1 MTRVLRARW
10 LGVALAAIATLPAA
24 AVADEPSA
32 ASSLGRPPLQGAGPG
47 SSASRVTAP
56 ASPTG
61 SAPLRGP
68 AGENSTPGVSV
79 ATSSC
84 TDLRAE
90 RIEELLRLEIA
101 TLVPVVAALPPLE
114 VDLLCEGTHVRM
126 TLRDPVT
133 VKIVSRDVVIGAT
146 ADPERALA
154 LAASELFLASWAELL
169 ILQRPHEGTRASDL
183 AVVAAQAAVERAM
196 PPRPRAPSPF
206 LTIDLMAIGRER
218 HLSAPLP
225 TLGAAVRVG
234 QATGGQHQLFAV
246 AGWEW
251 GSVQRPSG
259 RVDIDAASAGAGI
272 RWRLH
277 LGKAELGLSGTLSV
291 VYVSLQGVSSSPD
304 YLGARRDGVTA
315 EAAGTIDVSV
325 TLRALRL
332 GAAVQGGALAPGP
345 VGVVDGAASVRLDGG
360 WVGATCFAGLLL

>member
-1 MTRVLRARW
+1 
-10 LGVALAAIATLPAA
+10 
-24 AVADEPSA
+24 
-32 ASSLGRPPLQGAGPG
+32 
-47 SSASRVTAP
+47 
-56 ASPTG
+56 
-61 SAPLRGP
+61 
-68 AGENSTPGVSV
+68 VSV

-84 TDLRAE
+84 TSLRAE

-114 VDLLCEGTHVRM
+114 VDLLCEGTHVRV

-133 VKIVSRDVVIGAT
+133 VKIVSRDVSIGGT

-169 ILQRPHEGTRASDL
+169 ILQRPHDRTAASDV

-196 PPRPRAPSPF
+196 PSRPHAPSPF

-234 QATGGQHQLFAV
+234 QATGDQHQLFAV

-259 RVDIDAASAGAGI
+259 RVDVNATSAGAGI
-272 RWRLH
+272 RWRVH
-277 LGKAELGLSGTLSV
+277 FGKAELGVSGAISV
-291 VYVSLQGVSSSPD
+291 VYVSLQGVSSSLD
-304 YLGARRDGVTA
+304 YFGARRDGLTA
-315 EAAGTIDVSV
+315 EAAGTIDVGV
-325 TLRALRL
+325 TLRAFRL
-332 GAAVQGGALAPGP
+332 GAALQGGALAPGP
-345 VGVVDGAASVRLDGG
+345 VGLVDGATSVQLDGG

>member
-1 MTRVLRARW
+1 
-10 LGVALAAIATLPAA
+10 
-24 AVADEPSA
+24 
-32 ASSLGRPPLQGAGPG
+32 
-47 SSASRVTAP
+47 
-56 ASPTG
+56 
-61 SAPLRGP
+61 
-68 AGENSTPGVSV
+68 VSV

-84 TDLRAE
+84 TDLRAQ

-114 VDLLCEGTHVRM
+114 VDLLCEGTNVRV

-133 VKIVSRDVVIGAT
+133 VKIVSRDVLIGGT

-169 ILQRPHEGTRASDL
+169 ILQRPREKTIASDL

-234 QATGGQHQLFAV
+234 QATGDQHQLFAV
-246 AGWEW
+246 VGWEW

-259 RVDIDAASAGAGI
+259 RVDVDAASAGAGI
-272 RWRLH
+272 GWRFH
-277 LGKAELGLSGTLSV
+277 FRRAELGVSGTISV
-291 VYVSLQGVSSSPD
+291 VYVSIQGVSSSPD
-304 YLGARRDGVTA
+304 YFGARRDGLTA
-315 EAAGTIDVSV
+315 EATGTMDVSV
-325 TLRALRL
+325 TLRAFRV

-345 VGVVDGAASVRLDGG
+345 VGLVNGATSVRLDGG